1 MTNKRCKYLSKTAM
15 RFTKW
20 LTILFFSN
28 VKLKNMDFLIRMQFL
43 DKRIKEFFFEKV
55 ISIKTDFWFFSRNST
70 IKSAKKNY
78 YSNLDEMKV
87 HTVQGVNLKKK
98 AANCLCL
105 NDELFF
111 VKPWR
116 DLNWKIFQLK
126 PPFRNFNPFEYAHI
140 FLLSINR
147 AHMV

>member
-28 VKLKNMDFLIRMQFL
+28 VKLKIMDFLIRMQFL

-55 ISIKTDFWFFSRNST
+55 ISIKTDFWFFFKKLYNQIRQKKLLLKFGWNE
-70 IKSAKKNY
+70 SAYCARCKF
-78 YSNLDEMKV
+78 E
-87 HTVQGVNLKKK
+87 KK